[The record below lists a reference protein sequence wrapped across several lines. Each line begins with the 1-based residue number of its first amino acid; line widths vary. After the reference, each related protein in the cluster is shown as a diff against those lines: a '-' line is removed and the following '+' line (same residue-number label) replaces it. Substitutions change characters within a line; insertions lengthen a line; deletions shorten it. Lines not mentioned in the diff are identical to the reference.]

1 MVLQRSRRSTDAR
14 SDMRGVIRRFLA
26 RPIIGLFFVVPL
38 LGAFLEI
45 GTPSWLLTMSG
56 VAALYLAVDLFL
68 EWLRR
73 PVPASV
79 GSSLNLLAWVAG
91 IGVLAA
97 AGWDPETR
105 QFHGELVA
113 LVGTVTAVGVG
124 LGNARAVAILWTLAA
139 AAAVAFGASVPGPLT
154 GESAVVPASL
164 AVGTWFGAVIGAV
177 MDRLLRVRR
186 APLGERPVP
195 APASTPASARTS

>member
-1 MVLQRSRRSTDAR
+1 MPLDVAATVDA
-14 SDMRGVIRRFLA
+14 
-26 RPIIGLFFVVPL
+26 
-38 LGAFLEI
+38 LEASLRAI
-45 GTPSWLLTMSG
+45 GTPERAGSEKAYLKSDLAFLGATVWQIRDA
-56 VAALYLAVDLFL
+56 VKAAVRD
-68 EWLRR
+68 
-73 PVPASV
+73 
-79 GSSLNLLAWVAG
+79 
-91 IGVLAA
+91 
-97 AGWDPETR
+97 TR
-105 QFHGELVA
+105 LDHGELVA

-195 APASTPASARTS
+195 APASTQASARTS